1 MQKLVIGEKAMSDA
15 PETIWAVADI
25 DVSAQTCDIY
35 AQSTPEGFVEKP
47 TQYTRTDTIPSPM
60 DMSDA
65 LIRAALEAAA
75 ETCTTI
81 IRDYDVMDSTGTKH
95 LPVKTQ
101 TAAKGMVS
109 LARQDIRALADDPE
123 AIARIIQ
130 SAKDVKAAEERNV

>member
-1 MQKLVIGEKAMSDA
+1 MGCNNDKTE
-15 PETIWAVADI
+15 
-25 DVSAQTCDIY
+25 
-35 AQSTPEGFVEKP
+35 
-47 TQYTRTDTIPSPM
+47 
-60 DMSDA
+60 A
-65 LIRAALEAAA
+65 LIIAALEAAA